1 MPKDKRVVV
10 EFTCDWTVDDVIDIG
25 AFLQE
30 AIEEAKGLSHGETSG
45 KYLQERLAEC
55 AYLKEVVGVRLLAED
70 ETMIALNVGFSPAH
84 LLKGVE

>member
-10 EFTCDWTVDDVIDIG
+10 EFTCDWKVDDVIDIG

-30 AIEEAKGLSHGETSG
+30 AIEQAKGFSRGETSG

-55 AYLKEVVGVRLLAED
+55 AYLKEVVGVRLLGED
-70 ETMIALNVGFSPAH
+70 ETMVALNISLSPYVS
-84 LLKGVE
+84 KNIE